1 VALPSGLRTRV
12 ASVETADGPLEAAVP
27 GMSIVIRLEDDLDL
41 PRGDMLADPD
51 DQPVTARELEATLCW
66 MSERPLQPGAR
77 LGVKHTTR
85 NVRAIVEAIEGI
97 VDMSSL
103 EEHPAAVMAL
113 NDIGSVRLR
122 LSGPLMVDPY
132 TANRI
137 TGSFILVDESTNDT
151 VAAGMVRAAHA

>member
-1 VALPSGLRTRV
+1 
-12 ASVETADGPLEAAVP
+12 
-27 GMSIVIRLEDDLDL
+27 MSIVIRLEDDLDL

-51 DQPVTARELEATLCW
+51 DQPVAARELEATLCW
-66 MSERPLQPGAR
+66 MSDRPLQPGAR

-85 NVRAIVEAIEGI
+85 NVRAIVEAIDGI

-103 EEHPAAVMAL
+103 EEQPADAMAL

-132 TANRI
+132 AANRV

-151 VAAGMVRAAHA
+151 VAAGMVRTAHA